1 MFLTSILASK
11 VTKKTSRHPVV
22 ITDEEDDE
30 PTSRGGTL
38 DPDSDII
45 MEEVI
50 NIPSDAENKDEQA
63 SEEDPEEDGE
73 EGAAEKELSTLFLCV
88 LSCIYTYSFNGC
100 RDPSEEVDCAH
111 ICLFQGGPHHRVRK
125 WQTVPHIY
133 LWSYAL

>member
-50 NIPSDAENKDEQA
+50 NIPSDAEDEDEQA

-73 EGAAEKELSTLFLCV
+73 EDAAEKELSTLFLCTV
-88 LSCIYTYSFNGC
+88 MYL
-100 RDPSEEVDCAH
+100 
-111 ICLFQGGPHHRVRK
+111 CLLIQ
-125 WQTVPHIY
+125 W
-133 LWSYAL
+133 L